1 MSTPEHFFPDA
12 RKRDTEAS
20 SLRRARER
28 VREGGAK
35 HAFAPQACSGDP
47 LQAGAAMLR
56 LKQRILRAVP
66 PGTLYL
72 EALMKISSYDWSR
85 EIASAAITCTAA
97 PAFLFNPE
105 FLDRHCILDTDLQ
118 MLILHELH
126 HILYGHHVLC
136 GDINP
141 AKNVA
146 FDAVVN
152 ARLCKAWQS
161 PVYADFF
168 RALYKGSGFPE
179 ILLCPPPG
187 WPGLSNEH
195 ERKQEILNLLR
206 QMDAK
211 AATEVVRLRGR
222 LYTSGVDVSYEEV
235 LELLREF
242 GLTEAPPLLGNHA
255 LRPVMKTDRNRV
267 AYPFLLDTAQAVHGL
282 LKEAE
287 RKNGR
292 AKHAGAGGE
301 LFNIQIPAANPRGPF
316 LNALHKVLIKA
327 GVYRQHL
334 STHRTRQKIPTD
346 YETLSVVPDWR
357 DRTLPARADLLGAP
371 PLLYRSN
378 RPGLAFAW
386 RPVGAAHVY
395 LDVSGSMSK
404 DLPWITGALRP
415 LERNG
420 LCRIFLFSTRVVPLP
435 RGRIC
440 AGALPS
446 TGGTDIRCVLE
457 HLAGLPPVKRPKQAV
472 VVTDGFLGPDH
483 YLRQSFEAFTRTKV
497 ALHGAI
503 THDGSENPL
512 SSIAASITRLPA
524 YR

>member
-1 MSTPEHFFPDA
+1 MNTSEHFFPDTNKWDA
-12 RKRDTEAS
+12 GRSTIGK
-20 SLRRARER
+20 ARER
-28 VREGGAK
+28 ICKERTQHPFMPETGSDD
-35 HAFAPQACSGDP
+35 PQRAEEKM
-47 LQAGAAMLR
+47 AR
-56 LKQRILRAVP
+56 LKNRILKAVP

-72 EALMKISSYDWSR
+72 EALMNISSYEWSN
-85 EIASAAITCTAA
+85 EIESAGITCAAA
-97 PAFLFNPE
+97 PIFLFNPE
-105 FLDRHCILDTDLQ
+105 FLDRHCIMDSDLQ

-136 GDINP
+136 GDMSP

-161 PVYADFF
+161 PVHADFF
-168 RALYKGSGFPE
+168 RNTYKNGGFPE

-187 WPGLSNEH
+187 WPGQPDEH
-195 ERKQEILNLLR
+195 ERKQENRKLLR
-206 QMDAK
+206 QMDPK
-211 AATEVVRLRGR
+211 AATKVVRLRGR

-235 LELLREF
+235 LELLQEF

-287 RKNGR
+287 RRNGR

-301 LFNIQIPAANPRGPF
+301 LFNIRIPAANPRSPF
-316 LNALHKVLIKA
+316 LNALRKVLIKA

-334 STHRTRQKIPTD
+334 STHRTRQKIPAD

-357 DRTLPARADLLGAP
+357 DRTLPARADLLGMP

-386 RPVGAAHVY
+386 RPVGAAYVY
-395 LDVSGSMSK
+395 LDVSGSMSE

-446 TGGTDIRCVLE
+446 TGGTDIRCILE
-457 HLAGLPPVKRPKQAV
+457 HLAGLPPAKRPKQAV

-483 YLRQSFEAFTRTKV
+483 YLMRSFEAFKRAKV

-524 YR
+524 YK